1 MNIKQIILFSAITV
15 FSSTSFFAQDLSVFD
30 LKLNEP
36 FNIRECKY
44 TIQENATVNG
54 IPVPKNRGGG
64 LLGSKAKIS
73 KMYQYTEDVPDTD
86 KCFQRIGMYYTDS
99 PLPGTREAE
108 NLPPVAAPNNQVV
121 KLMYAKDLRP
131 AIADSEDIWV
141 GIQNTKLTGLRFYF
155 RYTNEK
161 NVFQILTKKY
171 GKPSSTQNFDLL
183 TPAGNRKDYYQ
194 AKWDFP
200 KLSVTFLS
208 LDTNRIGYDMKNAP
222 LGYLSEVGSVMIQY
236 KITENKPKDNNP
248 L

>member
-1 MNIKQIILFSAITV
+1 MKIKQIILFVAVAVTLNITA
-15 FSSTSFFAQDLSVFD
+15 FSQDLSVFD

-36 FNIRECKY
+36 FNIRECRY
-44 TIQENATVNG
+44 TIQENATING
-54 IPVPKNRGGG
+54 IPVQKDKSRGIFG
-64 LLGSKAKIS
+64 KKPNIT
-73 KMYQYTEDVPDTD
+73 KMYQYTEDIPDTD

-108 NLPPVAAPNNQVV
+108 NLPPVVAPNNQVV

-141 GIQNTKLTGLRFYF
+141 GIQETKLTGLRFYF

-171 GKPSSTQNFDLL
+171 GKPSSTQNFDLQ
-183 TPAGNRKDYYQ
+183 TPMGTRKDYYQ

-200 KLSVTFLS
+200 KLSVVFLS

>member
-1 MNIKQIILFSAITV
+1 MKIKQIILFIAITA
-15 FSSTSFFAQDLSVFD
+15 FSSISVFAQDLSVFD

-36 FNIRECKY
+36 FSIRECKY
-44 TIQENATVNG
+44 TIQESLTVNG
-54 IPVPKNRGGG
+54 IPIPNNGDG
-64 LLGSKAKIS
+64 LIGRKAKKS

-108 NLPPVAAPNNQVV
+108 NLPPIVAPNNQVV

-131 AIADSEDIWV
+131 AIANSEDIWV
-141 GIQNTKLTGLRFYF
+141 GIQETKLTGIRFYF

-161 NVFQILTKKY
+161 NIFQVLTKKY
-171 GKPSSTQNFDLL
+171 GKPSSTQNFDLQ
-183 TPAGNRKDYYQ
+183 TPMGTRKDYYQ
-194 AKWDFP
+194 AKWEFP